1 MTTREKF
8 LSPEFIREIF
18 VADNLYASNGAT
30 PNALVVEPDP
40 MNFVVGIEQEVSVN
54 NFVDEDM
61 NTKVKVWEI
70 LTPKI
75 RRPTSICEITG
86 ITA

>member
-1 MTTREKF
+1 
-8 LSPEFIREIF
+8 
-18 VADNLYASNGAT
+18 
-30 PNALVVEPDP
+30 

-54 NFVDEDM
+54 NFIDEDM
-61 NTKVKVWEI
+61 NTKGKVWEI